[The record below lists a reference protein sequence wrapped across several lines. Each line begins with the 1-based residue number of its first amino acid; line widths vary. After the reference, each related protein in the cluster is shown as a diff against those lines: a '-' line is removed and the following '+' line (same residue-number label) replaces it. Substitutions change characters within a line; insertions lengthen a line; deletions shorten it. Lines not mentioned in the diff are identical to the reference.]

1 MRPSLLRRGYQRFK
15 FFAQAFSDQMGR
27 GRMHLTSTP
36 DGTQSPE
43 LSGRPRVH
51 VIVPTYNRPN
61 ELRRLLSQIDRE
73 SPGFEVSVHVYD
85 DGSSEPA
92 YVEWSSYPNI
102 ASLSVSRS
110 ANHGK
115 KRYWE
120 LVHRILSTVRS
131 TNGDYF
137 YYLADDVQLVPKFF
151 ERSIALW
158 DGIRDSQ
165 KVSLHLL
172 LDQREGQPC
181 WTNYQPHVV
190 DTPQGKVYKS
200 QWVDMLMMFNRRFLE
215 ELEYRIDAVD
225 PGRWNKDP
233 NLSSGVGMQ
242 ISRRLH
248 QRRASM
254 YLVTDSLLIHE
265 DEPSVMNPEERR
277 RSPIVSRFKEAG
289 RPLSG
294 SATD

>member
-1 MRPSLLRRGYQRFK
+1 M
-15 FFAQAFSDQMGR
+15 
-27 GRMHLTSTP
+27 
-36 DGTQSPE
+36 
-43 LSGRPRVH
+43 H

-61 ELRRLLSQIDRE
+61 ELRRLLSQIDSE
-73 SPGFEVSVHVYD
+73 APGFEVSVHIYD

-92 YVEWSSYPNI
+92 HVEWTSYAHI

-120 LVHRILSTVRS
+120 LVRRALSALRS
-131 TNGDYF
+131 TNADYF

-151 ERSIALW
+151 ERSINLW
-158 DGIRDSQ
+158 DRIQDGR

-172 LDQREGQPC
+172 LDQREGKPC
-181 WTNYQPHVV
+181 WTNYQPRLI

-215 ELEYRIDAVD
+215 ELDYRIDPVD
-225 PGRWNKDP
+225 PRRWDKDP
-233 NLSSGVGMQ
+233 HLSSGVGMQ

-265 DEPSVMNPEERR
+265 DEPSVMNPEERKR
-277 RSPIVSRFKEAG
+277 TPIVSRFKDSDQSL
-289 RPLSG
+289 R
-294 SATD
+294 